1 MKRKTIVTVFFTL
14 TALLLSGGKAEG
26 QQPETPSRSSEPTAR
41 YAAEETGLP
50 AAAPWTLQECIRYAQ
65 ENNIEI
71 QRQELS
77 IEDAELARKQTRLNY
92 IPSVSAS
99 VGSGTSFGRVLD
111 PTTYEFRE
119 NSSNTDLSA
128 SLSLGTEVF
137 AGMRKYHQLKKSDL
151 ALQDMLLQV
160 DKARNDLSL
169 NITAAYLDVLFA
181 EEKVTIASQ
190 RTRTLTLQVEQTQ
203 MLVESGRKTMGD
215 LLQLQADLADAQF
228 QDIEAKNNRTLAYF
242 TLCQLLEID
251 DYETFRILIP
261 ESMPVSRDGVA
272 VGPGEIY
279 EMAQELPQVKSAGLA
294 MDMADRDIS
303 IAKSGLYPTL
313 SLSAGYGS
321 SFSNGRQKPDIN
333 NPATYIQ
340 YPFKD
345 QIRDNASY
353 HISLSLSIPIF
364 NSLSARNNVKSY
376 RIARHRAEYD
386 YMIMQKNLN
395 KEIRQAYID
404 AVGAYEQYEAAAK
417 NVTTTEEAFRMLEEK
432 YNLGAASPVDF
443 SIALYNLVHARS
455 PLAQA
460 KYRYRFKTKILD
472 FYRGIPIML

>member
-26 QQPETPSRSSEPTAR
+26 QQQETLARSSSPTAR

-181 EEKVTIASQ
+181 EEQVTIASQ

-228 QDIEAKNNRTLAYF
+228 QDKCLRRPCNIYRVKYICYSHSNRAGQSSVPAPENQS
-242 TLCQLLEID
+242 CQHAEC
-251 DYETFRILIP
+251 
-261 ESMPVSRDGVA
+261 
-272 VGPGEIY
+272 
-279 EMAQELPQVKSAGLA
+279 
-294 MDMADRDIS
+294 IS
-303 IAKSGLYPTL
+303 HMEGRRSSSGQRYLYL
-313 SLSAGYGS
+313 
-321 SFSNGRQKPDIN
+321 
-333 NPATYIQ
+333 
-340 YPFKD
+340 
-345 QIRDNASY
+345 
-353 HISLSLSIPIF
+353 
-364 NSLSARNNVKSY
+364 
-376 RIARHRAEYD
+376 
-386 YMIMQKNLN
+386 
-395 KEIRQAYID
+395 
-404 AVGAYEQYEAAAK
+404 
-417 NVTTTEEAFRMLEEK
+417 
-432 YNLGAASPVDF
+432 
-443 SIALYNLVHARS
+443 
-455 PLAQA
+455 
-460 KYRYRFKTKILD
+460 
-472 FYRGIPIML
+472 

>member
-26 QQPETPSRSSEPTAR
+26 QQQETLARSSSPTAR

-242 TLCQLLEID
+242 TLC
-251 DYETFRILIP
+251 
-261 ESMPVSRDGVA
+261 RDGVA

-432 YNLGAASPVDF
+432 YNLGAASPVDY
-443 SIALYNLVHARS
+443 SIALYNLVNARS
-455 PLAQA
+455 QLAQA
-460 KYRYRFKTKILD
+460 KYSYLFKTKILD
-472 FYRGIPIML
+472 FYRGIPITL

>member
-26 QQPETPSRSSEPTAR
+26 QQQETLARSSSPTAR

-303 IAKSGLYPTL
+303 IANITDDGE
-313 SLSAGYGS
+313 
-321 SFSNGRQKPDIN
+321 
-333 NPATYIQ
+333 
-340 YPFKD
+340 
-345 QIRDNASY
+345 
-353 HISLSLSIPIF
+353 HISLLDFGLARYTDPEGGFLPSLDFPYVGNVLLYLLCSGYKGDRKKPWHEV
-364 NSLSARNNVKSY
+364 LPLTSA
-376 RIARHRAEYD
+376 
-386 YMIMQKNLN
+386 QKHCLLRMVELEEPFHDT
-395 KEIRQAYID
+395 K
-404 AVGAYEQYEAAAK
+404 EAA
-417 NVTTTEEAFRMLEEK
+417 EAFHSSFFPHGG
-432 YNLGAASPVDF
+432 NF
-443 SIALYNLVHARS
+443 SKEHFL
-455 PLAQA
+455 
-460 KYRYRFKTKILD
+460 F
-472 FYRGIPIML
+472 

>member
-26 QQPETPSRSSEPTAR
+26 QQQETLARSSSPTAR

-228 QDIEAKNNRTLAYF
+228 QDIEAKNNRTLANY

-333 NPATYIQ
+333 TPATYIQ

-432 YNLGAASPVDF
+432 YNLGAASPVDY
-443 SIALYNLVHARS
+443 SIALYNLVNARS
-455 PLAQA
+455 QLAQA
-460 KYRYRFKTKILD
+460 KYSYLFKTKILD
-472 FYRGIPIML
+472 FYRGIPITL

>member
-1 MKRKTIVTVFFTL
+1 MN
-14 TALLLSGGKAEG
+14 
-26 QQPETPSRSSEPTAR
+26 
-41 YAAEETGLP
+41 TGHWRRLP
-50 AAAPWTLQECIRYAQ
+50 
-65 ENNIEI
+65 EI

-77 IEDAELARKQTRLNY
+77 IEDAELARKQTRFNY

-272 VGPGEIY
+272 GGPGRSCRRSNRPDWPWIW
-279 EMAQELPQVKSAGLA
+279 QTV
-294 MDMADRDIS
+294 IS
-303 IAKSGLYPTL
+303 
-313 SLSAGYGS
+313 
-321 SFSNGRQKPDIN
+321 
-333 NPATYIQ
+333 
-340 YPFKD
+340 
-345 QIRDNASY
+345 
-353 HISLSLSIPIF
+353 
-364 NSLSARNNVKSY
+364 
-376 RIARHRAEYD
+376 
-386 YMIMQKNLN
+386 
-395 KEIRQAYID
+395 
-404 AVGAYEQYEAAAK
+404 
-417 NVTTTEEAFRMLEEK
+417 
-432 YNLGAASPVDF
+432 ASP
-443 SIALYNLVHARS
+443 N
-455 PLAQA
+455 QA
-460 KYRYRFKTKILD
+460 ST
-472 FYRGIPIML
+472 PP

>member
-26 QQPETPSRSSEPTAR
+26 QQQETLAQSSSPTAR
-41 YAAEETGLP
+41 YATEETGLP

-251 DYETFRILIP
+251 DYETFA
-261 ESMPVSRDGVA
+261 SSSRNRC
-272 VGPGEIY
+272 P
-279 EMAQELPQVKSAGLA
+279 S
-294 MDMADRDIS
+294 
-303 IAKSGLYPTL
+303 
-313 SLSAGYGS
+313 
-321 SFSNGRQKPDIN
+321 
-333 NPATYIQ
+333 PATAWRWARERFTKWRRSCRRSNRPDWPWIWQ
-340 YPFKD
+340 TV
-345 QIRDNASY
+345 
-353 HISLSLSIPIF
+353 IS
-364 NSLSARNNVKSY
+364 
-376 RIARHRAEYD
+376 
-386 YMIMQKNLN
+386 
-395 KEIRQAYID
+395 
-404 AVGAYEQYEAAAK
+404 
-417 NVTTTEEAFRMLEEK
+417 
-432 YNLGAASPVDF
+432 ASP
-443 SIALYNLVHARS
+443 N
-455 PLAQA
+455 QA
-460 KYRYRFKTKILD
+460 ST
-472 FYRGIPIML
+472 PP

>member
-26 QQPETPSRSSEPTAR
+26 QQQETLARSSSPTAR

-203 MLVESGRKTMGD
+203 MS
-215 LLQLQADLADAQF
+215 
-228 QDIEAKNNRTLAYF
+228 
-242 TLCQLLEID
+242 
-251 DYETFRILIP
+251 
-261 ESMPVSRDGVA
+261 S
-272 VGPGEIY
+272 
-279 EMAQELPQVKSAGLA
+279 
-294 MDMADRDIS
+294 
-303 IAKSGLYPTL
+303 AKSTI
-313 SLSAGYGS
+313 
-321 SFSNGRQKPDIN
+321 FS
-333 NPATYIQ
+333 
-340 YPFKD
+340 
-345 QIRDNASY
+345 
-353 HISLSLSIPIF
+353 
-364 NSLSARNNVKSY
+364 
-376 RIARHRAEYD
+376 
-386 YMIMQKNLN
+386 
-395 KEIRQAYID
+395 
-404 AVGAYEQYEAAAK
+404 
-417 NVTTTEEAFRMLEEK
+417 
-432 YNLGAASPVDF
+432 
-443 SIALYNLVHARS
+443 
-455 PLAQA
+455 
-460 KYRYRFKTKILD
+460 
-472 FYRGIPIML
+472 

>member
-26 QQPETPSRSSEPTAR
+26 QQQETLARSSSPTAR

-137 AGMRKYHQLKKSDL
+137 AGMRKYHQLKKSNL

-190 RTRTLTLQVEQTQ
+190 RYPNAHVAGRTDANAGGIGTQ
-203 MLVESGRKTMGD
+203 NHGRPAAIA
-215 LLQLQADLADAQF
+215 ADLADAQF

-432 YNLGAASPVDF
+432 YNLGAASPVDY
-443 SIALYNLVHARS
+443 SIALYNLVNARS
-455 PLAQA
+455 QLAQA
-460 KYRYRFKTKILD
+460 KYSYLFKTKILD